1 MFANENTSRASRE
14 IVYRALGCDEDIWML
29 LWSRLSWSW
38 LFTQGDRDDD
48 DNNDYYDD
56 RNICDDRNIKLM
68 LIILRW
74 C

>member
-1 MFANENTSRASRE
+1 
-14 IVYRALGCDEDIWML
+14 
-29 LWSRLSWSW
+29 